1 MPRTKKI
8 IQLDDEV
15 KVVKKRKT
23 IRAKKSKQTITKEM
37 IAEAAY
43 YKAMQ
48 RGFIPGFE
56 EDDWIKAESELSI
69 V

>member
-1 MPRTKKI
+1 MPRIKKV
-8 IQLDDEV
+8 IQLDDDV

-23 IRAKKSKQTITKEM
+23 IKANKTKQTITKEM

-43 YKAMQ
+43 YKSMQ

-56 EDDWIKAESELSI
+56 EDDWIKAESELSS